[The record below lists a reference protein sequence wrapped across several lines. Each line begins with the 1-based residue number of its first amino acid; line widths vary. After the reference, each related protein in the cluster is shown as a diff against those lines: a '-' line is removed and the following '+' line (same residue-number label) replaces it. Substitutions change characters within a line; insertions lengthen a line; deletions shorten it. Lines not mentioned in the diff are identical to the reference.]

1 MNYAKPMDTQNEKG
15 AWLLI
20 ILCAIVAGVIL
31 PLTQHLAGIQDGDGI
46 LTALMSTQ
54 HLTWYFWGQDR
65 LLNLLPAI
73 ASPVTDIEWNLRF
86 QVFLRSFFAYLS
98 PLGFLVF
105 FSRSPRFLLL
115 ATAVTNI
122 ILLSALSQYAQ
133 FNVYVQ
139 HSMFCTSLVLFG
151 MACLLM
157 HANLPTAAKLVLVTL
172 ICALMYAT
180 NYALLVYALPF
191 AVLMVVANWPDKVR
205 YIAFFACNCIGV
217 VLANLHG
224 KYFGERSTEFGI
236 SPSLDA
242 LITSLGIIYE
252 HVSIIVVIV
261 AVVVAAALYRRAQ
274 VTKPLVLLAGI
285 AAAGGMVLVVCSA
298 TWVQMNLYNIRYFL
312 TSVIVVAA
320 VLAAVIA
327 AAMLRWNLSTGRLAG
342 VSLALIAAGSIFA
355 LGSFNGAYSTLVG
368 APWRT
373 SSDAVGEVVVQQQ
386 ARLVIGGYWDVW
398 PTVYAAEKYEQ
409 QHQLPDFKVFGGAY
423 KGHPMEQAFVEQTAG
438 KGDQIAICYLDSAP
452 ACVNEA
458 RAQLRI
464 PETVKIEVKDS
475 QEMTVLD
482 KRLLRLVIE
491 VVGA

>member
-1 MNYAKPMDTQNEKG
+1 MTSAKPMEVQSEKG

-20 ILCAIVAGVIL
+20 LLCAVAAGVFL
-31 PLTQHLAGIQDGDGI
+31 PLTRNLAGIQDGDGI

-73 ASPVTDIEWNLRF
+73 ASPITDIEWNLRF

-98 PLGFLVF
+98 PIGFLVF

-115 ATAVTNI
+115 ATAITNI
-122 ILLSALSQYAQ
+122 ILLSALSAYGQ

-139 HSMFCTSLVLFG
+139 HSMFCTSLVLLG
-151 MACLLM
+151 LSYLLM
-157 HANLPTAAKLVLVTL
+157 HANLPAVVKLVLVAL
-172 ICALMYAT
+172 ICGLMYAT

-191 AVLMVVANWPDKVR
+191 ALLMIIANWPDKAR

-217 VLANLHG
+217 VLAKLHG

-236 SPSLDA
+236 SPSIDA
-242 LITSLGIIYE
+242 LTTSLGIIYE
-252 HVSIIVVIV
+252 HVSIVVVIV
-261 AVVVAAALYRRAQ
+261 AIVVAGVLYRRAH

-285 AAAGGMVLVVCSA
+285 AAAGGMILVVCSA

-312 TSVIVVAA
+312 TSIIVVAA
-320 VLAAVIA
+320 VLSAVIA
-327 AAMLRWNLSTGRLAG
+327 AAILRWNVSTARLAG
-342 VSLALIAAGSIFA
+342 VSFALIATGIIFA
-355 LGSFNGAYSTLVG
+355 LGSFNSAYSTLVG

-373 SSDAVGEVVVQQQ
+373 SSDAVGEAVVQQK

-409 QHQLPDFKVFGGAY
+409 QHHLPDFKVFGGAY

-438 KGDQIAICYLDSAP
+438 KGDQVAICYLDSAS

-464 PETVKIEVKDS
+464 PETVKILVKDT
-475 QEMTVLD
+475 QNMAVLD
-482 KRLLRLVIE
+482 KQLLRLVIE
-491 VVGA
+491 VAAP

>member
-1 MNYAKPMDTQNEKG
+1 MTSAKPTEVQSEKG

-20 ILCAIVAGVIL
+20 LLCAVAAGVFL
-31 PLTQHLAGIQDGDGI
+31 PLTRNLAGIQDGDGI

-73 ASPVTDIEWNLRF
+73 ASPVTDIEWNLRL

-98 PLGFLVF
+98 PIGFLVF

-115 ATAVTNI
+115 ATAITNI
-122 ILLSALSQYAQ
+122 ILLSALSAYGQ

-151 MACLLM
+151 LAYLLM
-157 HANLPTAAKLVLVTL
+157 HANLPAVVKLVLVAL

-191 AVLMVVANWPDKVR
+191 TVLMIIANWPNKVR
-205 YIAFFACNCIGV
+205 YMAFFACNCIGV

-236 SPSLDA
+236 SPSLEA
-242 LITSLGIIYE
+242 LTTSLGIIYE
-252 HVSIIVVIV
+252 HVNIVVIIV
-261 AVVVAAALYRRAQ
+261 AVFVAGALYRRAH
-274 VTKPLVLLAGI
+274 VSKPLVLLAGV
-285 AAAGGMVLVVCSA
+285 AAAGGMILVVCSA

-312 TSVIVVAA
+312 TSIIVFAA
-320 VLAAVIA
+320 VLGAVIA
-327 AAMLRWNLSTGRLAG
+327 AAMLRWNVSTGRLAG
-342 VSLALIAAGSIFA
+342 VSLALIAAGIIFA
-355 LGSFNGAYSTLVG
+355 LGSFNSSYSTLVG
-368 APWRT
+368 APWRA
-373 SSDAVGEVVVQQQ
+373 SSDAVGEAVVQQK

-409 QHQLPDFKVFGGAY
+409 QHHLPDFKVFGGAY

-438 KGDQIAICYLDSAP
+438 KGDQVAICYLDSAS

-464 PETVKIEVKDS
+464 PETVIILVKDT
-475 QEMTVLD
+475 QNIAVLD
-482 KRLLRLVIE
+482 RQLLRLVIE
-491 VVGA
+491 VAAP